1 MTASRL
7 RADTPAEAAPPS
19 RARAYAL
26 LPLVVL
32 LWGVNW
38 PAMKVAL
45 EYVTPLWFATLR
57 TALGAACLFAFL
69 ALTGRLGRPTRQD
82 LPIVLSVALLQV
94 AIFQP
99 LANLGRRHVA
109 AGRAAVLVYTTPL
122 WVTPGGR

>member
-19 RARAYAL
+19 HSRAYAL

-69 ALTGRLGRPTRQD
+69 GERPD
-82 LPIVLSVALLQV
+82 GALLGGFGL
-94 AIFQP
+94 I
-99 LANLGRRHVA
+99 
-109 AGRAAVLVYTTPL
+109 LVG
-122 WVTPGGR
+122 VTLVHFAD